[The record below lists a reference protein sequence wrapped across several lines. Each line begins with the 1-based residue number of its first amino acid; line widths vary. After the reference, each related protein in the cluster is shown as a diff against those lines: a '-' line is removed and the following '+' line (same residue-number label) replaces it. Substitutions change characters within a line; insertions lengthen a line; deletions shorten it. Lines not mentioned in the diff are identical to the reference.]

1 MLNGV
6 DKNVFTDALDVWC
19 GGKGCQ
25 EVALAELLLLS
36 SVADWFQMTE
46 LTSMLEEAAME
57 RLSLDMIGDVLAW
70 SGQFGMLQL
79 EAQAL
84 EMVAYRFQEFAQTE
98 GFAQMGEE
106 ALTIVLGDDRLTA
119 RNEEAVWEAVVGWM
133 RGGAQGCSVQSLVG
147 KIRFPLMDEGY
158 LRDRVAESVCQEH
171 TEWMRMWCWR
181 RCGQNWCGGTVRCS
195 NPSCWGGRR

>member
-1 MLNGV
+1 
-6 DKNVFTDALDVWC
+6 
-19 GGKGCQ
+19 
-25 EVALAELLLLS
+25 LLLLS
-36 SVADWFQMTE
+36 SVADRFQMTE

-70 SGQFGMLQL
+70 SGKCGMLQL

-84 EMVAYRFQEFAQTE
+84 EMAAYRFQEFAQTE

-133 RGGAQGCSVQSLVG
+133 RVG
-147 KIRFPLMDEGY
+147 RKG
-158 LRDRVAESVCQEH
+158 VVC
-171 TEWMRMWCWR
+171 
-181 RCGQNWCGGTVRCS
+181 
-195 NPSCWGGRR
+195 